1 MVFGMTDVEA
11 KKTDETPASTAP
23 MTGTLM
29 ARLFVVPAIIV
40 CLLLGVAVV
49 VVLFGSTSIDKP
61 ETIAD
66 LLARIESD
74 TGERTAGMLLS
85 PHAKETWQASQ
96 ELAQRLQNK
105 EKFLTANEI
114 EPTATRIVKLLE
126 KFPAGQDV
134 AEPGPGQQYFL
145 MLALGRLASESA
157 AAPLT
162 NLLKD
167 PNSTT
172 RRTAL
177 QSLAEMRGTP
187 AAKAVLPSVLP
198 LLNDAKPEV
207 QMVACATVASL
218 ADRGDNA
225 AIKAVATRLESD
237 REIQWNAAMT
247 LARLGDLRGKMV
259 LLNMLERGYWEKL
272 DLEYLEGNSTI
283 RRKFTEVEVANNLR
297 SAIEAAA
304 NVKDADLAALVGRLK
319 EDSSVQVRDAARVAF
334 EKMGMQKAELTRRDA
349 DGTVAR
355 LLEGGEVS

>member
-1 MVFGMTDVEA
+1 MVFGMTDVEV
-11 KKTDETPASTAP
+11 KKTVATPASTAP

-334 EKMGMQKAELTRRDA
+334 EKMGMQKAEWTRRDA
-349 DGTVAR
+349 DGTAVR
-355 LLEGGEVS
+355 LQEGGEVS